1 MSYEQAV
8 AIAMS
13 YEQAVRAAVAMSYEQ
28 AAVSYEHVAAAM
40 SYEQAAVLKPVPDE
54 QRVQGRRH
62 GSCCAHGLPLP
73 ENARHAR

>member
-28 AAVSYEHVAAAM
+28 AAV
-40 SYEQAAVLKPVPDE
+40 LKPVPDE
-54 QRVQGRRH
+54 QRVQGPRH

-73 ENARHAR
+73 ENARNAR